1 MKDFKVL
8 QLLDKIQFIFVK
20 MGVDYDSM
28 RKILHI
34 KLTMDERKV
43 PTIFNQSANKNKE
56 EQKYSYIKSLWIY
69 VLIGLML
76 IPFMGF
82 GQNYLF
88 QMSIAYAMIIFIIM
102 TTLISDFSSVLLD
115 VRDRS
120 ILSTKPISA
129 KTINAAKFMHIFIYL
144 TYLTIA
150 FTAIPLM
157 VGLYQQGFVF
167 FILTVLLLVL
177 INIFIVVLTAIL
189 YIAILRFFD
198 GEKLKDIINYVQI
211 GLSLMLMIGYQVL
224 IRSFEFVNFDMAVV
238 FHWWSIF
245 LIPMW
250 FAAPYELLL
259 NGNNSIFTVVFSI
272 FAIVMPLI
280 SIWLYLK
287 LIPTFERNLQKL
299 LNTSKSKKE
308 KNNRLKTL
316 WLTIICR
323 TKEER
328 AFYRFASLMMKQERE
343 FKLKVYPSLGY
354 SFVIPF
360 IFMFSFS
367 RSETVDYAISMSY
380 LNIYFS
386 MLIIPSAVLLLGHS
400 GKYKAAWIYKVF
412 PIKDY
417 TDLKKGSLKAF
428 LIKLYIPLYIVLSI
442 IFCFIFGTRIIPDLL
457 IVLVASCIYTII
469 CYIGM
474 GSKIPFTKPYNEV
487 GDAQSWKTL
496 ILLIPLGALA
506 ALHYFLTTHTTYGA
520 IIYLIALVIANF
532 VLWRLAFKRMKTA

>member
-8 QLLDKIQFIFVK
+8 QQLDKIQFIFVK

-457 IVLVASCIYTII
+457 IVLVASCIYTVI